1 LIRAN
6 IQIVHALVEALIERG
21 TLSGDEID
29 TIIARDVAIKALA
42 TERARRVAWRIVEK
56 NAADLPFTDRKP
68 LLPVHGGHPAGPGR
82 SARGRQGGHLVRLPL
97 ICSTQS
103 ACLKGA
109 NKRHPALLMKE
120 APTEAA

>member
-1 LIRAN
+1 MIRAN

-21 TLSGDEID
+21 TLSGDEIE

-103 ACLKGA
+103 AFSKV
-109 NKRHPALLMKE
+109 P
-120 APTEAA
+120 